1 MGFKWMEDGTV
12 TPITPGAWTL
22 QSHTHTPSHVLKER
36 KTSGAKD
43 KAPSQK
49 EPFLPHAGQMAY
61 QQPAR
66 QERKPAILASQ
77 IMVSPVVTLPPEATI
92 AEAWE
97 LIRTKRFRHIPVVSR
112 NKELVGIISDR
123 DLLLE
128 SGNICSTVSQQGE
141 TGQEQM
147 TIQGMIK
154 RKVLTASPDTGIRE
168 IARILFEERI
178 GSMPIVDDNGFLVG
192 MITRSDILRT
202 LVNNAPLD
210 LWI

>member
-1 MGFKWMEDGTV
+1 MSFKWMENGAV
-12 TPITPGAWTL
+12 TPIMPGAWNL
-22 QSHTHTPSHVLKER
+22 QPHTHTPPHFLKER
-36 KTSGAKD
+36 KAAGD
-43 KAPSQK
+43 KEDAPSQK
-49 EPFLPHAGQMAY
+49 EPFIPHAGQKAY
-61 QQPAR
+61 QQPAQ
-66 QERKPAILASQ
+66 QERRPAILASQ
-77 IMVSPVVTLPPEATI
+77 IMASPVVTLPPEATM

-97 LIRTKRFRHIPVVSR
+97 LIRAKRFRHIPILSR
-112 NKELVGIISDR
+112 EKELIGIISDR
-123 DLLLE
+123 DLLRE
-128 SGNICSTVSQQGE
+128 AGSICSTVYRQDK

-178 GSMPIVDDNGFLVG
+178 GSMPIVDDNGSLVG

>member
-1 MGFKWMEDGTV
+1 
-12 TPITPGAWTL
+12 
-22 QSHTHTPSHVLKER
+22 
-36 KTSGAKD
+36 
-43 KAPSQK
+43 
-49 EPFLPHAGQMAY
+49 MA
-61 QQPAR
+61 
-66 QERKPAILASQ
+66 
-77 IMVSPVVTLPPEATI
+77 SPVVTLPRKPPM

-97 LIRTKRFRHIPVVSR
+97 LIRAKRFRHIPILSR
-112 NKELVGIISDR
+112 EKELIGIISDR
-123 DLLLE
+123 DLLRE
-128 SGNICSTVSQQGE
+128 AGSICSTVHRQDK

-178 GSMPIVDDNGFLVG
+178 GSMPIVDDNGSLVG